1 MNFVDVKTLPAPA
14 RNGCDVPSSYPLITI
29 AIPTYNRSGLV
40 KSCVENVLAQSY
52 QNIEV
57 MVSDNASPDDTL
69 AVLKTIKDK
78 RLRVLTNPKNVGA
91 IENHAKCLREA
102 RGDYLVLVSDDNML
116 DAQFLEKCVQLIRQE
131 PGLPIVLAAYDN
143 LILDEFHEGDQRL
156 VPAILSKRL
165 STGIWDGIEVLREYF
180 HGRLSAD
187 SLSVVVRT
195 DVLRRNDRYSNE
207 YLVSPDKA
215 TWIPAL
221 LEGRAGLI
229 NERCATY
236 LIHGTQLSSHF
247 SPDERLKDFC
257 KMMQEIPAAQARK
270 FPDSEKRSE
279 IQRLSSRYLAY
290 QAMVTLV
297 LYRREGASATDA
309 IRKFWQWRPMLRQCT
324 WADFFFTVRLRS
336 LARILLP
343 RPMLRPLIALGLDR
357 LNR

>member
-1 MNFVDVKTLPAPA
+1 MNFVDVKTLPAHA
-14 RNGCDVPSSYPLITI
+14 RNGADAQSSYPLITI

-40 KSCVENVLAQSY
+40 KSCVENALAQSY
-52 QNIEV
+52 RNIDV

-69 AVLKTIKDK
+69 AVLKTVNDK

-102 RGDYLVLVSDDNML
+102 KGDYLVLVSDDNIL
-116 DAQFLEKCVQLIRQE
+116 DAQFLEKCVRLIRQE

-143 LILDEFHEGDQRL
+143 LILDEFHEGDRRL
-156 VPAILSKRL
+156 VPAIVSKRL

-229 NERCATY
+229 NEACATY

-257 KMMQEIPAAQARK
+257 KMMQEVPAAHARK
-270 FPDSEKRSE
+270 FPGSAKQGEIRS
-279 IQRLSSRYLAY
+279 LSSRYLAY

-309 IRKFWQWRPMLRQCT
+309 VRKFWQWRPMLQRCT
-324 WADFFFTVRLRS
+324 WTDFLATVRLRS

-343 RPMLRPLIALGLDR
+343 RSMLRPLIALGLGR